1 MQTAVKIA
9 LIVCSAVY
17 RLSNFNS
24 VVMDI
29 KKEILNRQGEL
40 RYVYEAAQARMKF
53 HPEVAEKFKRIIKE
67 YPYYK
72 TLEEAVLTA
81 NKTDKDIWAKI
92 RKNKE
97 FYDIQDYFIVS
108 NDNRVLQAAEYIGM
122 FQLLWLLK

>member
-1 MQTAVKIA
+1 
-9 LIVCSAVY
+9 
-17 RLSNFNS
+17 
-24 VVMDI
+24 MDI

-97 FYDIQDYFIVS
+97 FYDIQNYFIVS